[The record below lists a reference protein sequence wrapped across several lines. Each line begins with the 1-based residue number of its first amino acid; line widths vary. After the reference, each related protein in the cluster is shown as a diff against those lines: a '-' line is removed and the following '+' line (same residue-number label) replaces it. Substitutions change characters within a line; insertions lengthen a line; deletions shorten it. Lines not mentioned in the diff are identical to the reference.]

1 MRLTFKLH
9 ASLADHLPP
18 ESRGKINAVEIDV
31 PDDTTLDALIERY
44 RLPRKS
50 VHLVLVNGVF
60 LAPAERA
67 TARFRD
73 GDTIAIWPPIAG
85 G

>member
-1 MRLTFKLH
+1 MRITFKLH
-9 ASLADHLPP
+9 ASLSDYLPA
-18 ESRGKINAVEIDV
+18 ESRGKLNAVEIDV
-31 PDDTTLDALIERY
+31 PEETTLDSLIERY

-50 VHLVLVNGVF
+50 VHLVLINGVF
-60 LAPAERA
+60 LAPADRPA
-67 TARFRD
+67 ARFAD

>member
-1 MRLTFKLH
+1 MRITFKLH
-9 ASLADHLPP
+9 ATLTDYLPP

-31 PDDTTLDALIERY
+31 PEDTTIAALVERY
-44 RLPRKS
+44 RLPPKA

-60 LAPAERA
+60 LAPAERP

-73 GDTIAIWPPIAG
+73 GDVIAIWPPIAG